1 MAYLVLTRQR
11 GERLQLSI
19 RDGADDAALL
29 EQLRSGGIYIDVLE
43 IGERNVRIG
52 LDAPKDILILREE
65 VISG

>member
-11 GERLQLSI
+11 GERLKLSI
-19 RDGADDAALL
+19 REGADETELL

-43 IGERNVRIG
+43 ISERNVRIG
-52 LDAPKDILILREE
+52 LDAPKGILILREE

>member
-1 MAYLVLTRQR
+1 
-11 GERLQLSI
+11 
-19 RDGADDAALL
+19 GADDADLL

-43 IGERNVRIG
+43 INERNVRIG